1 VEGEHIISG
10 TNDTE
15 LEELPVLEPGSDGG
29 NDVAVP
35 ENVHECSS
43 LEGRPTECT
52 GVEERDGVVLAG
64 YRGQWRSGGER
75 SGESV
80 VSIGRAEEGHS
91 VARVSVRL
99 EEEYGGIQNT
109 ASRAGTDPVH
119 VGTVETE
126 LIAFV
131 KALETAVDDKV
142 LALVASREGDLK
154 ASLTGVHSGG
164 LVGDDEVLDICSE
177 ELGES
182 E

>member
-1 VEGEHIISG
+1 MEGEHIISG

-15 LEELPVLEPGSDGG
+15 LEELPVLESGCDGG

-43 LEGRPTECT
+43 LEGRPAECA

-64 YRGQWRSGGER
+64 DRGQWRSGGER

-91 VARVSVRL
+91 VTRVSVWL
-99 EEEYGGIQNT
+99 EEEHGGIQNT
-109 ASRAGTDPVH
+109 ANRAGTDPVH
-119 VGTVETE
+119 VGGVETE
-126 LIAFV
+126 EGAVVI
-131 KALETAVDDKV
+131 ALETAVDDKV
-142 LALVASREGDLK
+142 LTLVATGEGDLE
-154 ASLTGVHSGG
+154 ASLTGIDSGG
-164 LVGDDEVLDICSE
+164 LVSDDEVLDTCLE
-177 ELGES
+177 LLGES